1 MVSWEWVVLA
11 VCLTVA
17 STQGAAAEESSVAYP
32 STGDVTGSAELAES
46 PAESSSSSSSSD
58 VVDGDVLAGYLV
70 GISAIICVALS
81 MLLGAVI
88 YALTRKIRKIR
99 KERRRQS
106 YLHGNDVDLDESLV
120 DIGRVLVA

>member
-1 MVSWEWVVLA
+1 MESLFAMSAWHWLVL
-11 VCLTVA
+11 VA
-17 STQGAAAEESSVAYP
+17 CIGLLFLSGAAAQDGESSEGASPSPEGVTGSEESSSP
-32 STGDVTGSAELAES
+32 S
-46 PAESSSSSSSSD
+46 PAEDD

-70 GISAIICVALS
+70 GLSAIVCVALS

-99 KERRRQS
+99 KEKRRQS

-120 DIGRVLVA
+120 A

>member
-1 MVSWEWVVLA
+1 MGSCQWVVLA
-11 VCLTVA
+11 VCLVLA
-17 STQGAAAEESSVAYP
+17 SIQGVTAEESSVASP
-32 STGDVTGSAELAES
+32 SSVTGTAELGES
-46 PAESSSSSSSSD
+46 PAESSSSSPAGD

-99 KERRRQS
+99 KEKRRQS

-120 DIGRVLVA
+120 A